1 MGRRDN
7 SKAQRQI
14 ACMGCAARDIEKK
27 FGHTLGDTAT
37 LHGLALGEVYGT
49 AKVFE
54 GLCPT
59 HRNTYRLT
67 RDAIDKQADAESNTK
82 HAFDEAIA
90 KAAAEGRMKS

>member
-49 AKVFE
+49 TKVFE

-59 HRNTYRLT
+59 HRNTYRLI
-67 RDAIDKQADAESNTK
+67 RDAIDNEANADKNKADAI
-82 HAFDEAIA
+82 DLAIA
-90 KAAAEGRMKS
+90 NAAAEGRH